1 MRCRGGATQSA
12 ARRLVYV
19 VSGLTDIVLSR
30 ESVPPI
36 PVDVPGPPARR
47 VYRELIWL
55 EAKASGAAIVI
66 LFTLSLLGLDF
77 TSEQWGFVLVGAPFC
92 VSLYIIPDIYL
103 INKHF
108 RPIAVALSRLDRG
121 EKPAPAE
128 ASAAVARALNLPLLS
143 FLRISIVHGPVATA
157 SIMIS
162 FAILNNFGAGIA
174 LWQQLIFAGTALLF
188 SAPTHAMIEFFTIT
202 RQMAAPI
209 ARLAPFSGN
218 SMLPEHQSRLVSI
231 RLRSKLFYLSICI
244 AGLPLVF
251 FGVSTGFKVNHLLWT
266 GGTGLSLDQLVPLW
280 RWIAGVVG
288 ICLVLTFAMVI
299 LTAAEASRLASKLS
313 AALRRVERGSLDA
326 DLHIT
331 STDEHADLFRGFN
344 HMIRGLREEVR
355 LLEVTQAMAG
365 ELNLDILI
373 QQIMSAASD
382 LLDAERATLFLYD
395 AKTDELWSRYA
406 AGLHTGEI
414 RIPSHAGIAG
424 AVFTTGRTE
433 NILDGYADPR
443 FDPAIDRATGYH
455 TRSILCM
462 RSSTMPARGSG

>member
-1 MRCRGGATQSA
+1 
-12 ARRLVYV
+12 
-19 VSGLTDIVLSR
+19 
-30 ESVPPI
+30 
-36 PVDVPGPPARR
+36 
-47 VYRELIWL
+47 
-55 EAKASGAAIVI
+55 
-66 LFTLSLLGLDF
+66 
-77 TSEQWGFVLVGAPFC
+77 
-92 VSLYIIPDIYL
+92 
-103 INKHF
+103 
-108 RPIAVALSRLDRG
+108 
-121 EKPAPAE
+121 
-128 ASAAVARALNLPLLS
+128 
-143 FLRISIVHGPVATA
+143 
-157 SIMIS
+157 
-162 FAILNNFGAGIA
+162 
-174 LWQQLIFAGTALLF
+174 
-188 SAPTHAMIEFFTIT
+188 
-202 RQMAAPI
+202 
-209 ARLAPFSGN
+209 
-218 SMLPEHQSRLVSI
+218 
-231 RLRSKLFYLSICI
+231 
-244 AGLPLVF
+244 
-251 FGVSTGFKVNHLLWT
+251 
-266 GGTGLSLDQLVPLW
+266 
-280 RWIAGVVG
+280 
-288 ICLVLTFAMVI
+288 
-299 LTAAEASRLASKLS
+299 
-313 AALRRVERGSLDA
+313 LRRVERGSLDA